1 MGPCL
6 SANKGMSLRLNG
18 PTGACALRVKRAQEL
33 SDAQLRCQVL
43 GWAGPSRQVQREIS
57 RVPFNAR
64 LAARPVLDPA
74 PRAALRTPLGGG
86 VPLSWRQRRGLQRS
100 ASTWAARAAG
110 GAPSRQGLSDSL
122 SGIHLCLGT
131 DEEPEV
137 ALFLFVMMEVM
148 LPEWE
153 PSVHT
158 GHLSGAPITGSQ
170 GAVHMCPTPRGFL
183 CTPLSPVQPLLQH
196 TCWVYDARCL
206 CCIWPVPAPRRE
218 QSIHGAGH
226 HQPHCL
232 GLWVLRTALGGWCL
246 CGPEAPQH
254 PSQRPQA
261 RWLPCVGLTL
271 SGEWWAGTW
280 PSS

>member
-1 MGPCL
+1 M
-6 SANKGMSLRLNG
+6 
-18 PTGACALRVKRAQEL
+18 
-33 SDAQLRCQVL
+33 
-43 GWAGPSRQVQREIS
+43 
-57 RVPFNAR
+57 
-64 LAARPVLDPA
+64 
-74 PRAALRTPLGGG
+74 
-86 VPLSWRQRRGLQRS
+86 PLSWRQRRGLQRS

-110 GAPSRQGLSDSL
+110 GALSRQGLSDSL
-122 SGIHLCLGT
+122 SRIHLCLGA

-153 PSVHT
+153 SSVHT

-196 TCWVYDARCL
+196 TCWVYDAHCL

-232 GLWVLRTALGGWCL
+232 GLWVLRTALGGLCL
-246 CGPEAPQH
+246 GGPEAPQH

-271 SGEWWAGTW
+271 SGKWWAGTW